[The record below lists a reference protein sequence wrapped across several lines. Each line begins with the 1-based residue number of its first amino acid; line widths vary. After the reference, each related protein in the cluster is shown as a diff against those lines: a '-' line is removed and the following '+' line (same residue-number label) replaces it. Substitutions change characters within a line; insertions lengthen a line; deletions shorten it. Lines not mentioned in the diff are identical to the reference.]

1 MRLRV
6 GVVASSVKLLG
17 NKLTNNLIGFLNLE
31 IIVKLLLGLDKFSYM
46 ESSRSSRVDKRGY
59 EQDVVDDAEHVP
71 GSKKPKL
78 PALARFVS
86 YNFFIE

>member
-1 MRLRV
+1 MRIRV

-31 IIVKLLLGLDKFSYM
+31 YM
-46 ESSRSSRVDKRGY
+46 ESSRSNRVDKRGY
-59 EQDVVDDAEHVP
+59 EQVVEDDAEHEP

>member
-1 MRLRV
+1 
-6 GVVASSVKLLG
+6 
-17 NKLTNNLIGFLNLE
+17 
-31 IIVKLLLGLDKFSYM
+31 M
-46 ESSRSSRVDKRGY
+46 ESSRSNRVDKRGY
-59 EQDVVDDAEHVP
+59 EQVVEDDAEHEP